1 MDAHRTRPL
10 LGHARER
17 RLRALDV
24 LNAMTVVASQ
34 HLSQPLAAN
43 DTMLVVS
50 RLADAFVTVPVA
62 IRNVL
67 KLWLEETARTL
78 MDIRYDTLQESMNG
92 KNVIVTRKQY
102 VW

>member
-10 LGHARER
+10 LGHAREG

-24 LNAMTVVASQ
+24 LNAMAVVASQ
-34 HLSQPLAAN
+34 HLAQSLAAHH
-43 DTMLVVS
+43 TMLVVS

-67 KLWLEETARTL
+67 KLWLEETTRTL
-78 MDIRYDTLQESMNG
+78 MDIHVRYDTIQC
-92 KNVIVTRKQY
+92 RKQ
-102 VW
+102 

>member
-24 LNAMTVVASQ
+24 LNAMAVVASQ
-34 HLSQPLAAN
+34 HLSQSLAAH

-67 KLWLEETARTL
+67 KLWLK
-78 MDIRYDTLQESMNG
+78 G
-92 KNVIVTRKQY
+92 KKEH
-102 VW
+102 